1 MKLSDALLWAEN
13 QEVKDTNC
21 LITKEP
27 IINRI
32 TLHCGHDFEY
42 DALLNNYLNDK
53 KNTLFVKHNCPYC
66 RKKMEGFIPYYEDS
80 HIRIDPSKFKNN
92 TYLTCEY
99 VFKSG
104 KHKNM
109 KCNHC
114 ANKYKRGI
122 YCKKHYDDNFHHII
136 LLPPPCS
143 VIIGRTVVS
152 YLKKTIRFSFL
163 CDDWLVFITQCL

>member
-122 YCKKHYDDNFHHII
+122 YCKKHYDYLSKKENQNNCSKI
-136 LLPPPCS
+136 LKNGNRCKCK
-143 VIIGRTVVS
+143 IFNIEDQ
-152 YLKKTIRFSFL
+152 L
-163 CDDWLVFITQCL
+163 CKRHFNLNKNIS